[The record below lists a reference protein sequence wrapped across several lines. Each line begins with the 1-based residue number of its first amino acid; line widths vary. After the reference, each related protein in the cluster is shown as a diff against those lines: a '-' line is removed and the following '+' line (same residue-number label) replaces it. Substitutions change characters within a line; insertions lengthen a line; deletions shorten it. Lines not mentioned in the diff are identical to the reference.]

1 MRNYK
6 SKDIVSLK
14 ASQYGVDNDAND
26 YVRTCTV
33 GSDGKAYK
41 VPGDLMGTPKNAF
54 EGVKTNT
61 GWKQIEK
68 TDFIVEHDN
77 NISIIPEAVF
87 KLLFTES

>member
-1 MRNYK
+1 MKNYK

-41 VPGDLMGTPKNAF
+41 VPGDLIG
-54 EGVKTNT
+54 
-61 GWKQIEK
+61 
-68 TDFIVEHDN
+68 
-77 NISIIPEAVF
+77 ISRCLKI
-87 KLLFTES
+87 